1 MGFKKKKFRFEL
13 NIFVTLLSL
22 YFYLRETKKLKS
34 EMQRLMLKSK
44 IHRAKI
50 TDANLYYEGSFTID
64 EEILEK
70 ANILP
75 YEQVSVVNINNG
87 ERFETYV
94 IPGKRGNRDFCLNG
108 AAARKGATGDEVI
121 IISYSI
127 LDEEELV
134 NYKPL
139 VILLDENNNI
149 VEITNKTEPNKLIGK
164 K

>member
-1 MGFKKKKFRFEL
+1 M
-13 NIFVTLLSL
+13 LSL
-22 YFYLRETKKLKS
+22 TIESCEITKINTR
-34 EMQRLMLKSK
+34 MQRLMLKSK
-44 IHRAKI
+44 IHRAII

-64 EEILEK
+64 EEILEQ

-94 IPGKRGNRDFCLNG
+94 IPGKRGQRDFCLNG
-108 AAARKGATGDEVI
+108 AAARKGAPGDEVI
-121 IISYSI
+121 IISYAI
-127 LDEEELV
+127 LNEVELG

-139 VILLDENNNI
+139 VILLDENKI
-149 VEITNKTEPNKLIGK
+149 VEITDKTEPNKIIGK